1 MVILE
6 RINNFVRNEQKIQLQ
21 IFLQSNLFLSFVF
34 IIAVKFWMHR
44 NHESLSSK
52 STWNLPFCLLSL
64 LIWKQGIL
72 YKVVWFLWASLF
84 YLY

>member
-34 IIAVKFWMHR
+34 IIAVKF
-44 NHESLSSK
+44 
-52 STWNLPFCLLSL
+52 
-64 LIWKQGIL
+64 
-72 YKVVWFLWASLF
+72 
-84 YLY
+84 